1 MLVARTPLLAALAL
15 TLATLGSAG
24 AQPVT
29 LGSPLTQA
37 PNLSLDCA
45 GMPALLPDASGN
57 FGLFQSGVPDCT
69 WRQSGVFGSL
79 TDPRVSSV
87 PGDGRI
93 ISISV
98 RSGPNPAPL
107 RFVILRQLAAP
118 GVGEACCF
126 FVRETA
132 PVQPQPNT
140 VTTFAVDIPVERNTI
155 VRDPG
160 DPGTP
165 GDPDDPGRPADGTR
179 AADLLAI
186 SAAAGTG
193 DLPLFS
199 TGRNNSF
206 QFTEPGSVN
215 ASFFYPRMGTIPN
228 DSGGGRSEGTGIP
241 GIELLINFTWCPAG
255 SGGGPGQ
262 CVPGTGGGGPGTA
275 GLRSQ
280 NGAVANGRA
289 LIDLVC
295 NGNTACTGLLE
306 LLNPTARSA
315 VTNATKGAGR
325 FGKQSYEIA
334 AGANGIVSVKLNKK
348 AKRLLRR
355 LGALAVTVRLTPTG
369 GTPVTGDMLLAP

>member
-1 MLVARTPLLAALAL
+1 
-15 TLATLGSAG
+15 
-24 AQPVT
+24 
-29 LGSPLTQA
+29 
-37 PNLSLDCA
+37 
-45 GMPALLPDASGN
+45 
-57 FGLFQSGVPDCT
+57 
-69 WRQSGVFGSL
+69 
-79 TDPRVSSV
+79 V

-107 RFVILRQLAAP
+107 RFVILRQIAAP

-315 VTNATKGAGR
+315 VTNAKKGAGR

-334 AGANGIVSVKLNKK
+334 AGTNRIVSVKLNKK
-348 AKRLLRR
+348 AKRFLRR
-355 LGALAVTVRLTPTG
+355 NGALAAVVRLTPTG
-369 GTPVTGDMLLAP
+369 GTPISGNVLLTP